1 MVELNKK
8 YHIGVKKFGFVN
20 WIGFKSLWLKECNR
34 FMVVWQQT
42 LLSPLVSS
50 LLFLSVLSLALG
62 NNRGDVLGYSF
73 ISFLA
78 PGLIAMSIL
87 GQSFSHSVSS
97 LMIGKIQG
105 NIVDMLYAPLSA
117 LEVSMSILGQSF
129 SHSVSSLMIG
139 KIQGNIVDMLYAPL
153 SALEVSMAIILAA
166 LTRSFLIATISIGV
180 FSLIVEIPI
189 YNILYIF
196 VFGFL
201 GAFILGSLGFIT
213 GLWAEKFD
221 HTATVTNF
229 VITPL
234 SFLSGVF
241 YSIDKLP
248 QFFQTISHINPFFY
262 MIDGFRYGFLGK
274 SDGSINIGLIYLSIL
289 SVLIWYVAF
298 FLYKKGYKIK
308 S

>member
-8 YHIGVKKFGFVN
+8 YQIGVKKFGLIN
-20 WIGFKSLWLKECNR
+20 WIGFKSLWIKECNR
-34 FMVVWQQT
+34 FITVWQQT

-73 ISFLA
+73 ITFLA

-87 GQSFSHSVSS
+87 TQSF
-97 LMIGKIQG
+97 I
-105 NIVDMLYAPLSA
+105 
-117 LEVSMSILGQSF
+117 
-129 SHSVSSLMIG
+129 HSVSSLMIG

-166 LTRSFLIATISIGV
+166 VTRSLLIAIISISI

-189 YNILYIF
+189 NNILYIF
-196 VFGFL
+196 IFGFL
-201 GAFILGSLGFIT
+201 SSFVLGSLGFIT

-229 VITPL
+229 IITPL

-248 QFFQTISHINPFFY
+248 NLFQSISYINPFFY
-262 MIDGFRYGFLGK
+262 MIDGFRYGFLGT
-274 SDGSINIGLIYLSIL
+274 SDGSISIGITYLTIL
-289 SVLIWYVAF
+289 SFIMWFISFY
-298 FLYKKGYKIK
+298 LYKKGYQIK

>member
-1 MVELNKK
+1 M
-8 YHIGVKKFGFVN
+8 
-20 WIGFKSLWLKECNR
+20 
-34 FMVVWQQT
+34 
-42 LLSPLVSS
+42 
-50 LLFLSVLSLALG
+50 
-62 NNRGDVLGYSF
+62 
-73 ISFLA
+73 
-78 PGLIAMSIL
+78 
-87 GQSFSHSVSS
+87 
-97 LMIGKIQG
+97 
-105 NIVDMLYAPLSA
+105 
-117 LEVSMSILGQSF
+117 
-129 SHSVSSLMIG
+129 MIG

-166 LTRSFLIATISIGV
+166 LTRSFLIAIISIGV

-189 YNILYIF
+189 HNILYIF

>member
-8 YHIGVKKFGFVN
+8 YEIRVKKFGFIN

-34 FMVVWQQT
+34 FIAVWQQT

-62 NNRGDVLGYSF
+62 NDRGEVLGHSF
-73 ISFLA
+73 VSFLA

-87 GQSFSHSVSS
+87 T
-97 LMIGKIQG
+97 
-105 NIVDMLYAPLSA
+105 
-117 LEVSMSILGQSF
+117 QSF

-166 LTRSFLIATISIGV
+166 LTRSFLIAFISIIV
-180 FSLIVEIPI
+180 FSLIVELPI
-189 YNILYIF
+189 NNIFYIF
-196 VFGFL
+196 LFGFL
-201 GAFILGSLGFIT
+201 SAFILGSLGFIT

-229 VITPL
+229 IITPL

-241 YSIDKLP
+241 YSIDRLP
-248 QFFQTISHINPFFY
+248 KIFQSISHINPFFY
-262 MIDGFRYGFLGK
+262 MIDGFRFGFLGTA
-274 SDGSINIGLIYLSIL
+274 DGSISYGIAYLTIL
-289 SVLIWYVAF
+289 SFVMWFIAF
-298 FLYKKGYKIK
+298 YLYKKGYKIK
-308 S
+308 T

>member
-1 MVELNKK
+1 MVELDKK
-8 YHIGVKKFGFVN
+8 YRMGVRKFGFIN

-34 FMVVWQQT
+34 FMTVWQQT

-87 GQSFSHSVSS
+87 TQSFSHSVSS

-105 NIVDMLYAPLSA
+105 NIVDMLYAPLT
-117 LEVSMSILGQSF
+117 
-129 SHSVSSLMIG
+129 
-139 KIQGNIVDMLYAPL
+139 
-153 SALEVSMAIILAA
+153 ALEVSMAIILAA
-166 LTRSFLIATISIGV
+166 LTRSFLIAIISIGV
-180 FSLIVEIPI
+180 FSLIVEIPLN
-189 YNILYIF
+189 NIFYIF
-196 VFGFL
+196 AFGFL
-201 GAFILGSLGFIT
+201 SAFILGSLGFIT

-248 QFFQTISHINPFFY
+248 DFFQDISHLNPFFY

-274 SDGSINIGLIYLSIL
+274 SDGSTSVGLIYLTIL
-289 SVLIWYVAF
+289 SIIMWYVAYY
-298 FLYKKGYKIK
+298 LYKKGYKIK

>member
-8 YHIGVKKFGFVN
+8 YKISVRRFGLVN
-20 WIGFKSLWLKECNR
+20 WIGFKSLWQKECNR
-34 FMVVWQQT
+34 FLTVWQQT
-42 LLSPLVSS
+42 ILSPLVSS

-62 NNRGDVLGYSF
+62 NSRGDVLGYSF

-78 PGLIAMSIL
+78 PGLIAMSIIT
-87 GQSFSHSVSS
+87 QSFSHSASS

-117 LEVSMSILGQSF
+117 M
-129 SHSVSSLMIG
+129 
-139 KIQGNIVDMLYAPL
+139 
-153 SALEVSMAIILAA
+153 EVSMAIILAA
-166 LTRSFLIATISIGV
+166 ITRSLLIAVISVTV

-189 YNILYIF
+189 NNFLYIF
-196 VFGFL
+196 IFGFL
-201 GAFILGSLGFIT
+201 SAFILGSLGFIT

-248 QFFQTISHINPFFY
+248 QFFQTISHLNPFFY
-262 MIDGFRYGFLGK
+262 MIDGFRYGFLGR
-274 SDGSINIGLIYLSIL
+274 SDGSISIGLIYLLILSIL
-289 SVLIWYVAF
+289 MWYVAY

>member
-1 MVELNKK
+1 MVELNKR
-8 YHIGVKKFGFVN
+8 YHVRVKKFGFIN
-20 WIGFKSLWLKECNR
+20 WIGFKSLWFKECNR
-34 FMVVWQQT
+34 FMAVWQQT

-62 NNRGDVLGYSF
+62 NNKGDVLGYSF
-73 ISFLA
+73 INFLA

-87 GQSFSHSVSS
+87 T
-97 LMIGKIQG
+97 
-105 NIVDMLYAPLSA
+105 
-117 LEVSMSILGQSF
+117 QSF

-153 SALEVSMAIILAA
+153 SALEVSMAIILAS
-166 LTRSFLIATISIGV
+166 LTRSFLIAIISIAV
-180 FSLIVEIPI
+180 FSLIVDITI
-189 YNILYIF
+189 YNIFYIF

-201 GAFILGSLGFIT
+201 GAFILGSLGFIA

-229 VITPL
+229 IITPL

-248 QFFQTISHINPFFY
+248 ELFQKISHINPFFY

-274 SDGSINIGLIYLSIL
+274 SDGSITVGLIYLVIL
-289 SVLIWYVAF
+289 SIVMWYVAF
-298 FLYKKGYKIK
+298 LLYKKGYKIK

>member
-8 YHIGVKKFGFVN
+8 YLISIKKFGFIN
-20 WIGFKSLWLKECNR
+20 WIGFKSLWFKECNR
-34 FMVVWQQT
+34 FMAVWQQT

-87 GQSFSHSVSS
+87 T
-97 LMIGKIQG
+97 
-105 NIVDMLYAPLSA
+105 
-117 LEVSMSILGQSF
+117 QSF

-166 LTRSFLIATISIGV
+166 LTRSFLIAIISIGV
-180 FSLIVEIPI
+180 FSLIVELPI
-189 YNILYIF
+189 DNILFILI
-196 VFGFL
+196 FGFL
-201 GAFILGSLGFIT
+201 SAFILGSLGFIA

-229 VITPL
+229 IITPL

-248 QFFQTISHINPFFY
+248 NFFQTISHINPFFY

-274 SDGSINIGLIYLSIL
+274 SDGSIVVGLIYLSIL
-289 SVLIWYVAF
+289 SIIMWYVAF

>member
-1 MVELNKK
+1 MVEIEKK
-8 YHIGVKKFGFVN
+8 YQIGVKQFGPIN

-50 LLFLSVLSLALG
+50 LLFLSVLTLALG
-62 NNRGDVLGYSF
+62 ESKGDVLGFSF

-78 PGLIAMSIL
+78 PGLIAMSIIT
-87 GQSFSHSVSS
+87 QSFSHSVSS

-105 NIVDMLYAPLSA
+105 NIVDMLYAPLSS
-117 LEVSMSILGQSF
+117 LEVSL
-129 SHSVSSLMIG
+129 
-139 KIQGNIVDMLYAPL
+139 
-153 SALEVSMAIILAA
+153 AIILAA
-166 LTRSFLIATISIGV
+166 VTRSLLIALISILV
-180 FSLIVEIPI
+180 FSIIIQIHI
-189 YNILYIF
+189 YNVFYIF
-196 VFGFL
+196 IFAFL
-201 GAFILGSLGFIT
+201 GSFILGSIGFVA

-241 YSIDKLP
+241 YSVDKLP
-248 QFFQTISHINPFFY
+248 SFFQTISNFNPFFY
-262 MIDGFRYGFLGK
+262 IIDGFRYGFLGN
-274 SDGSINIGLIYLSIL
+274 SDGSIKLGLIYLSVL
-289 SVLIWYVAF
+289 SMVTWFIAF
-298 FLYKKGYKIK
+298 YLYKKGYKIK

>member
-8 YHIGVKKFGFVN
+8 YLISIKKFGFIN
-20 WIGFKSLWLKECNR
+20 WIGFKSLWFKECNR
-34 FMVVWQQT
+34 FMAVWQQT

-87 GQSFSHSVSS
+87 TQSFSHSVSS

-117 LEVSMSILGQSF
+117 LEVT
-129 SHSVSSLMIG
+129 
-139 KIQGNIVDMLYAPL
+139 
-153 SALEVSMAIILAA
+153 MAIILAA
-166 LTRSFLIATISIGV
+166 LARSFLIAIISIGV
-180 FSLIVEIPI
+180 FAFIVELQISSV
-189 YNILYIF
+189 LYICI
-196 VFGFL
+196 FGFL
-201 GAFILGSLGFIT
+201 SAFILGSLGFIA

-229 VITPL
+229 IITPL

-262 MIDGFRYGFLGK
+262 MIDGFRYSFIGK
-274 SDGSINIGLIYLSIL
+274 ADGSITIGLIYLIIL
-289 SVLIWYVAF
+289 SFVIWFVTYL
-298 FLYKKGYKIK
+298 LYKKGYKIK